1 MAESTADK
9 ELDAGQDAVRAEINA
24 AGYGN
29 WVSDEQCRMVAYK
42 VLTAAAAVRKAHERT

>member
-1 MAESTADK
+1 MPDTVSEK
-9 ELDAGQDAVRAEINA
+9 ELNAGQDAVRAQINE

-42 VLTAAAAVRKAHERT
+42 VLMAAAAVRHAK